1 MFGERLSEVRKD
13 HGHTQADLAELL
25 HVSVFSVSAYEQG
38 RTWPQ
43 LPTLL
48 HICKLYKVS
57 SDYLLGLS
65 DDYGPEYLGGHGRS
79 SCLSEEEW
87 SKIKEYEQF
96 LVYQRKNKASKV

>member
-25 HVSVFSVSAYEQG
+25 HVSVYTISAYEQG
-38 RTWPQ
+38 KTWPQ
-43 LPTLL
+43 LITLR

-65 DDYGPEYLGGHGRS
+65 DDYGPEYLKNYRQNHF
-79 SCLSEEEW
+79 SEEEQA
-87 SKIKEYEQF
+87 KIKEYEQF
-96 LVYQRKNKASKV
+96 LIFHRQNKASRD